1 MALWAGGGSGTGL
14 TAAATA
20 GLSPGFAPALLDKG
34 DADEEE
40 ADCGVT
46 AADPTEVA
54 RETGADVFADASIA
68 R

>member
-1 MALWAGGGSGTGL
+1 M
-14 TAAATA
+14 
-20 GLSPGFAPALLDKG
+20 LDKG